1 MFISCIMSSATER
14 TLRAVRNYD
23 ARLPCG
29 QGKIFLD
36 GPDAYVLWVKDDEK
50 FLYRFPNEDTVAK
63 SLNPNNIYGTSCV
76 DTDHCYDDTS
86 LLLPKV
92 GDNDAGK
99 YRCRVHYQG
108 SSSVDYVVNLQIVE
122 ATGTPK
128 LFDERGEQIVTPY
141 VGPLTLGSNLSMICE
156 VVISEPPTTVVWLRN
171 GVTVRRIV
179 SDKPG
184 ILRERVDIV
193 EASRDELDAHYQCTA
208 SNADVTDAMAASVV
222 VKMYL
227 PPLKVE
233 IRLNNNLNFEVGQPR
248 VVDCVVVGCVPTPT
262 INWYIGGTLLKASA
276 HKELHDGNYTV
287 SSLTFTASKRDNK
300 KWLSCRVHNAYLPT
314 IYEDN
319 VTLNVGHRPTCI
331 TADIRMVGI
340 TPGEE
345 EEISCA
351 VKSSEPPRQFKWTFP
366 DQRSIFTSPTLVPG
380 LTNTYT
386 TTLTWVP
393 TNSDIGRLECST
405 ENEFGEQKEL
415 CLYNLVLS
423 GAPTA
428 PICRQVELPP
438 SEDIQISCEPG
449 WDGGSP
455 QSFHLEVRNSLGE
468 IVHRDAN
475 TSGNFT
481 LPTDVS
487 TTDNLTVTTFAQN
500 SRGKSTEQSMPLRST
515 ATYYQN
521 DRRTTFWEQVLILST
536 VTGFA
541 VISAA
546 AGIYTIISR
555 RRDQRR
561 NRLEGL
567 FHREPDFAQERAQ
580 GSVLECHQGSCQNLI
595 LSTCANVAIPVSS
608 YDNLN

>member
-1 MFISCIMSSATER
+1 MFFFLFFLIYRFSDALSMM

-193 EASRDELDAHYQCTA
+193 DASRDELDAHYQCTA

-366 DQRSIFTSPTLVPG
+366 DQRSIFTSPSLVPG
-380 LTNTYT
+380 LTSTYT
-386 TTLTWVP
+386 TTLTWLP

-438 SEDIQISCEPG
+438 SEDIQISCEP
-449 WDGGSP
+449 
-455 QSFHLEVRNSLGE
+455 E
-468 IVHRDAN
+468 
-475 TSGNFT
+475 
-481 LPTDVS
+481 
-487 TTDNLTVTTFAQN
+487 
-500 SRGKSTEQSMPLRST
+500 
-515 ATYYQN
+515 N

-567 FHREPDFAQERAQ
+567 FHREPDFAQDRAQ
-580 GSVLECHQGSCQNLI
+580 GSVLECHQGSCQNGFKTIEI
-595 LSTCANVAIPVSS
+595 LDKNVILKQQKYYVVFDLGIKGSNKSMYFNSFISQGP
-608 YDNLN
+608 